1 MRISDGITAIAA
13 RFVPAS
19 PIAAAAAKRLRS
31 SGREGGLVVF
41 RRILPLIALL
51 FGVAACTLPSNPPQT
66 TASAAA
72 AGQGTT
78 QAGAPALPREIE
90 REVGAPYADAVLQAY
105 VDGVGQK
112 LVGQAG
118 LAGSYRFMVL
128 DLPIANAHAMSN
140 YVFVTRGL
148 LASLDDEAELAAAL
162 GHELGHLAQ
171 RHAAQR
177 ARARQGVLDA
187 AVEAAVV
194 TGSVTV
200 GRSVARD
207 GLLALRRYSREQELE
222 ADRIGLSLLVRS
234 GYRGDAMASLIDKLR
249 RQSQFELHLMG
260 EAPDSVDRR
269 SATSTHP
276 APIERRIALE
286 GIAEA
291 AAPGATNRAA
301 YLAAI
306 NGMSVDDAP
315 QEGFV
320 RDNKFLHPLL
330 KLGFEAP
337 RDFRLYNDQDGVL
350 GVGRDHSLLFFSC
363 TREPMPGSLAEWMR
377 NKLKPTP
384 TDIQTAEIDGVEAA
398 IGARPR
404 GSDTGLGQVRY
415 VMVRHGDQVCYF
427 NLLSEG
433 PDRDR
438 RIDVLVNAARS
449 FRTLSDA
456 EAAALRPYRLRVIS
470 PDGASATQLAR
481 RLPYGDFR
489 MERLLVL
496 NGVDNAAELV
506 RLPQVKIVEP

>member
-1 MRISDGITAIAA
+1 M
-13 RFVPAS
+13 
-19 PIAAAAAKRLRS
+19 
-31 SGREGGLVVF
+31 VF

-51 FGVAACTLPSNPPQT
+51 FGVAACALPSNPPQT
-66 TASAAA
+66 AAPGAA
-72 AGQGTT
+72 AGQGAGQT
-78 QAGAPALPREIE
+78 GAPVLPREIE
-90 REVGAPYADAVLQAY
+90 REVGPPYADAALQAY

-112 LVGQAG
+112 LLAQAG
-118 LAGSYRFMVL
+118 MGGSYRFAVL

-162 GHELGHLAQ
+162 GHELGHLGQ
-171 RHAAQR
+171 HHAAQR

-194 TGSVTV
+194 TGSPTV

-222 ADRIGLSLLVRS
+222 ADRLGLSLLVRA
-234 GYRGDAMASLIDKLR
+234 GYRGDAMASLIEKLR
-249 RQSQFELHLMG
+249 RQSQFELQLMG

-276 APIERRIALE
+276 APVERLTALE
-286 GIAEA
+286 GIPEA
-291 AAPGATNRAA
+291 QAPGAINRAA
-301 YLAAI
+301 FLAAI
-306 NGMSVDDAP
+306 DGLSVDDAP

-330 KLGFEAP
+330 KVGFTAS
-337 RDFRLYNDQDGVL
+337 RDFRLFNDQDGVL

-363 TREPMPGSLAEWMR
+363 TKEPMPGSLAEWMR

-384 TDIQTAEIDGVEAA
+384 TDIQSAEIDDSEAA

-438 RIDVLVNAARS
+438 RIEGLVAAART

-456 EAAALRPYRLRVIS
+456 EAAALHPYRLRVIT
-470 PDGASATQLAR
+470 PNGASAAQLAQ
-481 RLPYGDFR
+481 RLPYGDFK

-496 NGVDNAAELV
+496 NGVDSAAELV
-506 RLPQVKIVEP
+506 RLPQVKTIEP